1 MVVWR
6 FLRRHEQLSLLPRQ
20 GNDDRLLQPKS
31 LLIPPKSLLTV
42 ELTGVSYRSMG
53 TREEPASL
61 KKPVSDRML
70 GHGSCI
76 PHHAPRVANSSTTAS
91 SLTGAACCSCNWK
104 GAGKLANFLSFLGL
118 KDSFSPPGGR

>member
-1 MVVWR
+1 MFMVVWR
-6 FLRRHEQLSLLPRQ
+6 FLRRHEQLFLLPRQ
-20 GNDDRLLQPKS
+20 GNDGRLLQ
-31 LLIPPKSLLTV
+31 PKSLLTV

-104 GAGKLANFLSFLGL
+104 GTGKLANFLSFLGL
-118 KDSFSPPGGR
+118 KDSFSPTGER